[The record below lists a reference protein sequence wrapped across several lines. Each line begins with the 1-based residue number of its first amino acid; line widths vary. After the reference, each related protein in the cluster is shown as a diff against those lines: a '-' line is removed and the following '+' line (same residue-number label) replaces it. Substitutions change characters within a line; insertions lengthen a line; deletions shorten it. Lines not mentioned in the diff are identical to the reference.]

1 MFKHS
6 YLMPRKKP
14 LVRDFL
20 FAALIMALGCL
31 CTGCFTAVTL
41 DELGSTRS
49 YIAGE
54 HYEYSPDHEKIVF
67 SCRKEKDYYYIPFLH
82 AFGVAPTKTVQTYEK
97 RIPLNPVP
105 DDLMRIELN
114 VIPDASAARA
124 ESSPS
129 LGTGGGFR
137 ASDGIMEF
145 PTPTERMRGEADS
158 YTPRPILSAGDTLV
172 LRAHPDDMRLLSEP
186 FAIRLLAPF
195 DQVINEFY
203 PGYRTVTGGPAESE
217 GGHDGHELN
226 VTVHLLVFPYAQDG
240 SRIQARTVADL
251 GFYNLHPFSREYAA
265 EAKQDN
271 EHSTG
276 FFGWCWKIFWVPAA
290 FVTDVACLPVYPFY
304 LLYCVCSG
312 ESVL

>member
-1 MFKHS
+1 MTS
-6 YLMPRKKP
+6 KKP
-14 LVRDFL
+14 FVHIFL
-20 FAALIMALGCL
+20 FTALIVAGGFC

-41 DELGSTRS
+41 DELGSTKS

-54 HYEYSPDHEKIVF
+54 HYEFSPDRGELVF
-67 SCRKEKDYYYIPFLH
+67 SCRKEKDFYYIPFLH

-97 RIPLNPVP
+97 AIPLNPVP
-105 DDLMRIELN
+105 DDLMRIKLN
-114 VIPDASAARA
+114 VIPDTSVARA

-129 LGTGGGFR
+129 IGSGGGFR
-137 ASDGIMEF
+137 TSDGFMEF
-145 PTPTERMRGEADS
+145 PTPATRIRGNADPS
-158 YTPRPILSAGDTLV
+158 ASRPILSAGDTLD
-172 LRAHPDDMRLLSEP
+172 LRVHPDDLPLLSEP
-186 FAIRLLAPF
+186 FAICLLAPF

-203 PGYRTVTGGPAESE
+203 PEYRTVSGGPTESE
-217 GGHDGHELN
+217 DGHDDHGLD

-240 SRIQARTVADL
+240 GRCQVLTVADL

-271 EHSTG
+271 EQSTG
-276 FFGWCWKIFWVPAA
+276 FFGWCWKILWVPAA
-290 FVTDVACLPVYPFY
+290 FVTDVACLPFYPFY

>member
-1 MFKHS
+1 
-6 YLMPRKKP
+6 MPRKKP
-14 LVRDFL
+14 FIRDLL
-20 FAALIMALGCL
+20 FTVIIMATGFC

-41 DELGSTRS
+41 DELGSTES

-54 HYEYSPDHEKIVF
+54 HYEFSPDRGEIVF

-97 RIPLNPVP
+97 QIPLNPVP
-105 DDLMRIELN
+105 DGLMRIELN

-124 ESSPS
+124 ENAPS
-129 LGTGGGFR
+129 IGSGGGFR

-145 PTPTERMRGEADS
+145 PTPAERIRGNASE
-158 YTPRPILSAGDTLV
+158 PGPILSAGDTLE
-172 LRAHPDDMRLLSEP
+172 LRAHPDDLRLLSEP
-186 FAIRLLAPF
+186 FAICLLAPF
-195 DQVINEFY
+195 DQVIHEFY
-203 PGYRTVTGGPAESE
+203 PEYRTVSGNPAESE
-217 GGHDGHELN
+217 NGHDGHEFD

-240 SRIQARTVADL
+240 SRCQALTVADL
-251 GFYNLHPFSREYAA
+251 GFNNLHPFSREYVA

-276 FFGWCWKIFWVPAA
+276 FFGWCWKILWVPAA
-290 FVTDVACLPVYPFY
+290 FVTDVACTPFYLGY